1 MYRGK
6 SIEELRRE
14 LDSKQTTPEE
24 LFEKANKLA
33 HYFQDDYN
41 SFVTIIDKCKYKDRE
56 SKIIGNDIVLQSQ
69 NPGEQ

>member
-6 SIEELRRE
+6 SIVELRSE
-14 LDSKQTTPEE
+14 LDSKSTTPEE

-41 SFVTIIDKCKYKDRE
+41 SFVTIIDKCKYKHVAELVYVPVGSIHR
-56 SKIIGNDIVLQSQ
+56 LRR
-69 NPGEQ
+69 